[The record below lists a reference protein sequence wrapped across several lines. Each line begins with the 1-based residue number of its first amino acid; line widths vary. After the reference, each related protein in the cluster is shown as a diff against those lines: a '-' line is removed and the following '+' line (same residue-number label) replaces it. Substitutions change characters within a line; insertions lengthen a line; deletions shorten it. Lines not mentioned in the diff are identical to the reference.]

1 MGYAVCTFPPEY
13 CSYGSR
19 LSKCKTWL
27 AKAYPALYSQYYGES
42 TTTIESVKD
51 GGGGGGEGEGG
62 TSAEMD
68 TALTHKMDGLTVD
81 EAKDAAKKE
90 AKAERKLAKEAE
102 RISNSK
108 VVIRRIERTKR
119 KMTTSVHGLETFS
132 VDLKKASKLFAN
144 KFATGASVSK
154 NAAGEDE
161 IVIQGDVAFEVEE
174 MLMKKTGKEG
184 ELFGGRVPEDN
195 VDIIDVKKKKSSA
208 EEQ

>member
-1 MGYAVCTFPPEY
+1 MTLEEAAP
-13 CSYGSR
+13 
-19 LSKCKTWL
+19 
-27 AKAYPALYSQYYGES
+27 
-42 TTTIESVKD
+42 IEK
-51 GGGGGGEGEGG
+51 
-62 TSAEMD
+62 
-68 TALTHKMDGLTVD
+68 LDGLTLD

-108 VVIRRIERTKR
+108 VTIRRIERTKR
-119 KMTTSVHGLETFS
+119 KMTTSVHGLETFNI
-132 VDLKKASKLFAN
+132 DLKKASKLLAN

-161 IVIQGDVAFEVEE
+161 IVIQGDVAYEVEE

-195 VDIIDVKKKKSSA
+195 VEIIDVKKKKSA